1 MNHMKKII
9 LSVLLFA
16 AILSLKSQEI
26 KYTDASE
33 LNLIGKPFP
42 DTPNPYHRIDTLV
55 FKGFNTTENRQ
66 VRCPVGMSVLF
77 KSNTT
82 KITMSTNW
90 GYVYNTVST
99 MPIAFRGYDL
109 YFKNERGEWQYAASG
124 ANRNYQEG
132 KEDTFTL
139 IENMD
144 GTAHDFMLYLPMY
157 SEIHSCKIGIDKDA
171 YIEPIE
177 SDFRHRIAVYGSSFT
192 QGVSTTRAGMSWPMQ
207 FMRHTGLQIVSI
219 AASGRCMMQPYYT
232 TVLEALEAD
241 AFIFDT
247 FSNPDAALIRE
258 RLLPFIERLIKA
270 HPNKPLIFQRT
281 IYREKRNLD
290 RVVDERET
298 AKAEV
303 VEEIFHELKNG
314 KEKERYKDVY
324 LITPNASDNH
334 ETSVDG
340 IHPNDYGYSLWSR
353 SIEEPVMQIL
363 AKYGIK

>member
-1 MNHMKKII
+1 
-9 LSVLLFA
+9 
-16 AILSLKSQEI
+16 
-26 KYTDASE
+26 
-33 LNLIGKPFP
+33 
-42 DTPNPYHRIDTLV
+42 
-55 FKGFNTTENRQ
+55 
-66 VRCPVGMSVLF
+66 
-77 KSNTT
+77 
-82 KITMSTNW
+82 
-90 GYVYNTVST
+90 
-99 MPIAFRGYDL
+99 
-109 YFKNERGEWQYAASG
+109 
-124 ANRNYQEG
+124 
-132 KEDTFTL
+132 
-139 IENMD
+139 
-144 GTAHDFMLYLPMY
+144 
-157 SEIHSCKIGIDKDA
+157 
-171 YIEPIE
+171 
-177 SDFRHRIAVYGSSFT
+177 RIAVYGSSFT

-232 TVLEALEAD
+232 TVLEELEAD

-258 RLLPFIERLIKA
+258 RLLPFIDRLIKA

-298 AKAEV
+298 AKAEA

-314 KEKERYKDVY
+314 KEKERFNDVY

-363 AKYGIK
+363 AKYGIR